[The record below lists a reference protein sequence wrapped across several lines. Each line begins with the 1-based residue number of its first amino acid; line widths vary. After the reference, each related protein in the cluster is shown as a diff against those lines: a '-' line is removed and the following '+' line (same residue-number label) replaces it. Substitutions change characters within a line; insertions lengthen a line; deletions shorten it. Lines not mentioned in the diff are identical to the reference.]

1 MTDPSPPPPREIYL
15 SQTSDRDLFNRIA
28 SELAR
33 GLGGTWTAQI
43 NGLDQRYWD
52 LAVEGQ
58 TITLHLEHYLGI
70 MLLVEDADPDWI
82 ASERFQAVVRQL
94 QTDLTKNGRHDRR
107 PFYLKREGN
116 TSWNHRC
123 FQILISLAG
132 TTSIRATEPV
142 RCARSLLCSLMMS
155 SALIVP
161 LSIVE

>member
-70 MLLVEDADPDWI
+70 TLLVEDADPDWI
-82 ASERFQAVVRQL
+82 ASERFQAVVRRL
-94 QTDLTKNGRHDRR
+94 QTD
-107 PFYLKREGN
+107 
-116 TSWNHRC
+116 
-123 FQILISLAG
+123 
-132 TTSIRATEPV
+132 
-142 RCARSLLCSLMMS
+142 
-155 SALIVP
+155 
-161 LSIVE
+161 

>member
-15 SQTSDRDLFNRIA
+15 SETSDRELFNRLA
-28 SELAR
+28 SELAQ

-82 ASERFQAVVRQL
+82 ASERFQAVVRRL
-94 QTDLTKNGRHDRR
+94 QTD
-107 PFYLKREGN
+107 
-116 TSWNHRC
+116 
-123 FQILISLAG
+123 
-132 TTSIRATEPV
+132 
-142 RCARSLLCSLMMS
+142 
-155 SALIVP
+155 
-161 LSIVE
+161 

>member
-1 MTDPSPPPPREIYL
+1 MACHFDHAIGAVMASSSWLARHKSRRKRKVMLILKEQNMTDPSPPPPREIYL

-82 ASERFQAVVRQL
+82 ASERFQAVVRRL
-94 QTDLTKNGRHDRR
+94 QTD
-107 PFYLKREGN
+107 
-116 TSWNHRC
+116 
-123 FQILISLAG
+123 
-132 TTSIRATEPV
+132 
-142 RCARSLLCSLMMS
+142 
-155 SALIVP
+155 
-161 LSIVE
+161 

>member
-1 MTDPSPPPPREIYL
+1 MACHFDHAIGAVMASSSQLARHKSRRKRKVTFILKEQNMTDPSPPPPREIYL

-70 MLLVEDADPDWI
+70 TLLVEDADPDWI
-82 ASERFQAVVRQL
+82 ASERFQAVVRRL
-94 QTDLTKNGRHDRR
+94 QTD
-107 PFYLKREGN
+107 
-116 TSWNHRC
+116 
-123 FQILISLAG
+123 
-132 TTSIRATEPV
+132 
-142 RCARSLLCSLMMS
+142 
-155 SALIVP
+155 
-161 LSIVE
+161 